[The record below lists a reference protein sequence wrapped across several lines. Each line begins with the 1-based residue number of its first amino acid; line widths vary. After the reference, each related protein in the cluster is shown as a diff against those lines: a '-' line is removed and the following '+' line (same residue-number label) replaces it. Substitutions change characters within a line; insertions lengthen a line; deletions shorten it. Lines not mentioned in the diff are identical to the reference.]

1 MIRHAG
7 RYCKGLYDG
16 SDGNENY
23 SHALETLH
31 RMVREVA
38 EALTLL
44 SDAACKLFL

>member
-1 MIRHAG
+1 VRRG
-7 RYCKGLYDG
+7 DG